1 MMQYSTI
8 PNILGQS
15 ISSVVNLNLLF
26 IQNIFAD
33 IVILNKDESY
43 LTRAMSPD
51 TLRNSL
57 FFFDLIRMYL
67 QIKFLRL
74 SF

>member
-51 TLRNSL
+51 TLRNLL
-57 FFFDLIRMYL
+57 FLFDLIRMYL